1 MSGSSADDVWAKPF
15 EIPGARV
22 RDLGAAVIRPG
33 PLPMRQSVFA
43 LALALGACARPEPA
57 PPRGDSARH
66 AFGDTVAAMLL
77 DTTLY
82 ELRAQLF
89 VKIPNPNRDDESPL
103 ADQPFDH
110 PATPG
115 PHTLDGKLYAELGAL
130 QSFFGSSL
138 PVRVAEFDRVY
149 VGSPPVLLM
158 GHKHGDAMYVPVK
171 LFARQYGA
179 YTDVGCTLANCGHI
193 WPRSVIELMMRE
205 GFVHGAGIL
214 EGHAE
219 GIVKNIDVTKRP
231 SG

>member
-1 MSGSSADDVWAKPF
+1 
-15 EIPGARV
+15 
-22 RDLGAAVIRPG
+22 
-33 PLPMRQSVFA
+33 MRQSICA
-43 LALALGACARPEPA
+43 LALALSACTARESA
-57 PPRGDSARH
+57 PPRSDSARQ

-103 ADQPFDH
+103 ADQPFNH
-110 PATPG
+110 PASPG
-115 PHTLDGKLYAELGAL
+115 PHTMDGKLYAELGTL

-138 PVRVAEFDRVY
+138 PVRVDTTYDRVY

-193 WPRSVIELMMRE
+193 WPRSIIDLMSRE
-205 GFVHGAGIL
+205 GMPRGAGVL

-219 GIVKNIDVTKRP
+219 GLITGIDVTKLP
-231 SG
+231 TG